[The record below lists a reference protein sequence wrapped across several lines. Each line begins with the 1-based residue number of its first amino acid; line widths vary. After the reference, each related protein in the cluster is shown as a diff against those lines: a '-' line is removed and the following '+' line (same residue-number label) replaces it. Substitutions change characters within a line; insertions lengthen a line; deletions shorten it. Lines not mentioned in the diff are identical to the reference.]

1 MSTTSQKINQIFDD
15 NKVHDLKRF
24 MKKRQEI
31 NNCNIRLRYLFYTFH
46 YSSILVTTIAVGFHD
61 NNSFEKTDVINLVN
75 MVWLGIALNILSTL
89 IHAIEKMNRNISKK
103 LFVDINKIK
112 SGEYIDETEM
122 MDSVNDS
129 SVKSKS
135 NSKSNS
141 KNDSAVIPL

>member
-1 MSTTSQKINQIFDD
+1 MSTISQKINQIFDD

-24 MKKRQEI
+24 MKKRQAI
-31 NNCNIRLRYLFYTFH
+31 NSCNIRLRYVYYTLH

-61 NNSFEKTDVINLVN
+61 SNFEKNDVTNLVN

-89 IHAIEKMNRNISKK
+89 IHAFEKMNRNISKK

-135 NSKSNS
+135 NSKS
-141 KNDSAVIPL
+141 KNDSSVIPL